1 MEFPQQSN
9 ASAGSAGATGPRWRR
24 AFTWLWSPPSGAEVD
39 HHHNASALQMIL
51 LAIGVLVPAMV
62 AWETTMR
69 GGPVREQWPGLLV
82 AVAVWLGILAV
93 RRGYFRS
100 PAYLTL
106 LGALVLIGHSYL
118 ENGLRAQSGLQVT
131 HLVPLLFAALL
142 LGRFA
147 VWATMALMLLAMSL
161 GAWVDLGSGQ
171 EQGAWQASW
180 QASWQGVL
188 QGDVMSNLTVS
199 VLSFLVVA
207 AILDRL
213 IAASQRA
220 HRRSIELDMVCDQLE
235 NEIEESARTHAQL
248 LHAQRIET
256 VGRLASGVAH
266 DFNNILGVIVG
277 YASLPRMT
285 GNGDDALRSLVGI
298 ELAAKR
304 GEALTRRLLTLSRS
318 DDRNSSVFD
327 AGASLRETWPLLAQ
341 LFGANIETELE
352 LPATPLWVELDR
364 AEFEL
369 AVLNIASNAR
379 DAMPDGGTFR
389 IRADRVARGIR
400 IVFVDNG
407 CGMSEEVAQRIF
419 EPFFTTKPSASGT
432 GIGLAVVERTIIE
445 AGGDITVQSMI
456 GMGTGL
462 EILLPAATASVPAS
476 EI

>member
-1 MEFPQQSN
+1 
-9 ASAGSAGATGPRWRR
+9 
-24 AFTWLWSPPSGAEVD
+24 
-39 HHHNASALQMIL
+39 MIL

-62 AWETTMR
+62 AWEALMR
-69 GGPVREQWPGLLV
+69 GVPVRQHWPSLLA
-82 AVAVWLGILAV
+82 AVAVWLGIFAV
-93 RRGYFRS
+93 RQGYFRLT
-100 PAYLTL
+100 AYLTL
-106 LGALVLIGHSYL
+106 LGALALIGHSYL
-118 ENGLRAQSGLQVT
+118 EYGLRAQSGLQVT
-131 HLVPLLFAALL
+131 HLVPLLFAGLL

-171 EQGAWQASW
+171 EQAGWQAAWQGAWPASW
-180 QASWQGVL
+180 QATL
-188 QGDVMSNLTVS
+188 QGDVVSNLTVS
-199 VLSFLVVA
+199 ILSFLVVA

-220 HRRSIELDMVCDQLE
+220 RLRSLKLDMVCDQLE
-235 NEIEESARTHAQL
+235 DEIEENARTHAQL

-266 DFNNILGVIVG
+266 DFNNILAIIVG
-277 YASLPRMT
+277 YASVPRMT
-285 GNGDDALRSLVGI
+285 GDGNDALRSLVGI

-318 DDRNSSVFD
+318 DDRNTSVFD
-327 AGASLRETWPLLAQ
+327 AAASLQDTWPLLAQ
-341 LFGANIETELE
+341 LFGADIETELE

-389 IRADRVARGIR
+389 ICADAVARGIR

-407 CGMSEEVAQRIF
+407 CGMSEDVAQRIF
-419 EPFFTTKPSASGT
+419 EPFFTTKSSASGT

-445 AGGDITVQSMI
+445 AGGDITVQSVP

-462 EILLPAATASVPAS
+462 EILLPAAAPSAPAVDV
-476 EI
+476 

>member
-1 MEFPQQSN
+1 
-9 ASAGSAGATGPRWRR
+9 
-24 AFTWLWSPPSGAEVD
+24 
-39 HHHNASALQMIL
+39 MIL

-62 AWETTMR
+62 AWEALMR
-69 GGPVREQWPGLLV
+69 GVPVRQHWPSLLA
-82 AVAVWLGILAV
+82 AVAVWLGVFAV
-93 RRGYFRS
+93 RQGYFRLT
-100 PAYLTL
+100 AYLTL
-106 LGALVLIGHSYL
+106 LGALALIGHSYL
-118 ENGLRAQSGLQVT
+118 EYGLRAQSGLQVT
-131 HLVPLLFAALL
+131 HLVPLLFAGLL

-171 EQGAWQASW
+171 EQAGWQAAWQGAWPASW
-180 QASWQGVL
+180 QATL
-188 QGDVMSNLTVS
+188 QGDVVSNLTVS
-199 VLSFLVVA
+199 ILSFLVVA

-220 HRRSIELDMVCDQLE
+220 RLRSLKLDMVCDQLE
-235 NEIEESARTHAQL
+235 DEIEENARTHAQL

-266 DFNNILGVIVG
+266 DFNNILAIIVG
-277 YASLPRMT
+277 YASVPRMT
-285 GNGDDALRSLVGI
+285 GDGNDALRSLVGI

-318 DDRNSSVFD
+318 DDRNTSVFD
-327 AGASLRETWPLLAQ
+327 AAASLQDAWPLLAQ
-341 LFGANIETELE
+341 LFGADIETELE

-389 IRADRVARGIR
+389 ICADAVARGIR

-407 CGMSEEVAQRIF
+407 CGMSEDVAQRIF
-419 EPFFTTKPSASGT
+419 EPFFTTKSSASGT

-445 AGGDITVQSMI
+445 AGGDITVQSVP

-462 EILLPAATASVPAS
+462 EILLPAAAPSAPAVDV
-476 EI
+476 